1 MVSCYVGHIS
11 QPVSCHATVSYME
24 RSKSSLNIQAYI
36 IDQLSKLIWFL
47 G

>member
-1 MVSCYVGHIS
+1 MACYVGHIS
-11 QPVSCHATVSYME
+11 QPISRHATVSYME

-36 IDQLSKLIWFL
+36 IDQLSKLICFL